1 MWGEIMG
8 KFEKTPS
15 QKKVVRLLL
24 ERGFRID
31 AEGRISS
38 GNIRIPHSQVAK
50 EAGVDRRVVD
60 MTVKAIMADDTL
72 RRMFE
77 NLRSVPLLDNIA
89 PLLNLGVVI
98 IYPKDARDKGILS
111 EVTTVISKHGL
122 SIRQAVS
129 DDPYF
134 VEEPKLTII
143 IDGQV
148 PGRLIEELRRT
159 KGVKSVQV
167 L

>member
-1 MWGEIMG
+1 MWKEIMS
-8 KFEKTPS
+8 KFERAPS

-24 ERGFRID
+24 ERGFRVD

-38 GNIRIPHSQVAK
+38 GNIRIPHSQVAR

-60 MTVKAIMADDTL
+60 MTVKTIMADDTL
-72 RRMFE
+72 RRIFE
-77 NLRSVPLLDNIA
+77 NLTSIPLLTNVA
-89 PLLNLGVVI
+89 PLLNLGVI
-98 IYPKDARDKGILS
+98 IIHPKDARDKGILG
-111 EVTTVISKHGL
+111 EVATVIARHGL

-143 IDGQV
+143 VDGQV
-148 PGRLIEELRRT
+148 PGRLIEELRRAR
-159 KGVKSVQV
+159 GVKSVQV